1 MSWFNRIVAAAA
13 ALIFAAPIFAETPVG
28 RHGSIRVEG
37 NRVVDKNGEPVMLRG
52 MSLFWSQWMG
62 KYYTPQVVRW
72 LKDDWNVNVIRAAVA
87 VHQGGYMTNPEAEM
101 RKLETVLDAAIAN
114 GIYVIVDWHAH
125 DPEPKAAADFFGKVA
140 KKYGRYPNVIYE
152 TYNEPLPK
160 HSWANLLKP
169 YHSQVISS
177 IRAHDPDNLVVVGT
191 RSWSQ
196 DVDEAAADPL
206 KLSNVAYTLHFYAGT
221 HRQDL
226 RDKAQKAL
234 DRGAAL
240 FVTEY
245 GTTEATGDGPVDEAE
260 TRRWWDFMEKN
271 KISYLAW
278 SIADKRESSAA
289 LLPGGSTK
297 GGWPDDMISPSGKL
311 IREQIRKMNAPSGD
325 TPTVAAE
332 RG

>member
-1 MSWFNRIVAAAA
+1 MTWFSRIAAAA
-13 ALIFAAPIFAETPVG
+13 ALFFAAPLLAETPVE
-28 RHGSIRVEG
+28 RHGSISVQG
-37 NRVVDKNGEPVMLRG
+37 NRIVDKTGQPVMLRG

-62 KYYTPQVVRW
+62 KYYTPEVVRW
-72 LKDDWNVNVIRAAVA
+72 LRDDWNVNVIRAAVA
-87 VHQGGYMTNPEAEM
+87 VHQGGYMANPKAEM
-101 RKLETVLDAAIAN
+101 RKLEAVLDAAIAN

-125 DPEPKAAADFFGKVA
+125 EAEPKAAADFFGKVA
-140 KKYGRYPNVIYE
+140 KKYGRYPNIIYE

-160 HSWANLLKP
+160 HGWADVLKP
-169 YHSQVISS
+169 YHRQVISS
-177 IRAHDPDNLVVVGT
+177 IRTHDPDNLVVVGT

-206 KLSNVAYTLHFYAGT
+206 NLPNVAYVLHFYAGT
-221 HRQDL
+221 HKQPL

-245 GTTEATGDGPVDEAE
+245 GTTEATGNGPVDAEE
-260 TRRWWDFMEKN
+260 TRRWWNFMENN

-289 LLPGGSTK
+289 LLPGASTK
-297 GGWPDDMISPSGKL
+297 GRWKDDQISQSGKL
-311 IREQIRKMNAPSGD
+311 IREQIRSKNANP
-325 TPTVAAE
+325 PAQRPAPE

>member
-1 MSWFNRIVAAAA
+1 MTWFSRIAAAA
-13 ALIFAAPIFAETPVG
+13 ALFFAAPLLAETPVE
-28 RHGSIRVEG
+28 RHGSISVQG
-37 NRVVDKNGEPVMLRG
+37 NRIVDKTGQPVMLRG

-62 KYYTPQVVRW
+62 KYYTPEVVRW
-72 LKDDWNVNVIRAAVA
+72 LRDDWNVNVIRAAVA
-87 VHQGGYMTNPEAEM
+87 VHQGGYMANPKAEM
-101 RKLETVLDAAIAN
+101 RKLEAVLDAAIAN

-125 DPEPKAAADFFGKVA
+125 EAEPKAAADFFGKVA
-140 KKYGRYPNVIYE
+140 KKYGGYPNIIYE

-160 HSWANLLKP
+160 HGWADVLKP
-169 YHSQVISS
+169 YHRQVISS
-177 IRAHDPDNLVVVGT
+177 IRTHDPDNLVVVGT

-206 KLSNVAYTLHFYAGT
+206 NLPNVAYVLHFYAGT
-221 HRQDL
+221 HKQPL

-245 GTTEATGDGPVDEAE
+245 GTTEATGNGPVDAEE
-260 TRRWWDFMEKN
+260 TRRWWNFMENN

-289 LLPGGSTK
+289 LLPGASTK
-297 GGWPDDMISPSGKL
+297 GRWKDDQISQSGKL
-311 IREQIRKMNAPSGD
+311 IREQIRSKNANP
-325 TPTVAAE
+325 PAQRPAPE

>member
-1 MSWFNRIVAAAA
+1 MSWFNRIAA
-13 ALIFAAPIFAETPVG
+13 ALAMLFAVPVCAQTPVE
-28 RHGSIRVEG
+28 RHGEIKVQG
-37 NRVVDKNGEPVMLRG
+37 NRIVDRNGQPVMLRG

-62 KYYTPQVVRW
+62 KYYTPEVVRW
-72 LKDDWNVNVIRAAVA
+72 LRDDWNVDVIRAAVA
-87 VHQGGYMTNPEAEM
+87 VHEGGYMKNPEAEM

-125 DPEPKAAADFFGKVA
+125 EAEPKAAADFFGKVA

-160 HSWANLLKP
+160 HGWADVLKP
-169 YHSQVISS
+169 YHRQVISS
-177 IRAHDPDNLVVVGT
+177 IRAHDPDNLVVAGT

-206 KLSNVAYTLHFYAGT
+206 NLPNVAYVLHFYAGT
-221 HRQDL
+221 HKQDL

-245 GTTEATGDGPVDEAE
+245 GTTEATGNGPVDVAE
-260 TRRWWDFMEKN
+260 TRRWWDFLEKN
-271 KISYLAW
+271 RISYLAW
-278 SIADKRESSAA
+278 SIADKRETSAA
-289 LLPGGSTK
+289 LLPGASTK
-297 GGWPDDMISPSGKL
+297 GGWPDAMISQSGKL
-311 IREQIRKMNAPSGD
+311 IREQVRKMNAAD
-325 TPTVAAE
+325 AKQAH
-332 RG
+332 

>member
-1 MSWFNRIVAAAA
+1 MTWFSRIAAAA
-13 ALIFAAPIFAETPVG
+13 ALFFAAPLLAETPVE
-28 RHGSIRVEG
+28 RHGSISVQG
-37 NRVVDKNGEPVMLRG
+37 NRIVDKTGQPVMLRG

-62 KYYTPQVVRW
+62 KYYTPEVVRW
-72 LKDDWNVNVIRAAVA
+72 LRDDWNVNVIRAAVA
-87 VHQGGYMTNPEAEM
+87 VHQGGYMANPNAEM
-101 RKLETVLDAAIAN
+101 RKLEAVLDAAIAN

-125 DPEPKAAADFFGKVA
+125 EAEPKAAADFFGKVA
-140 KKYGRYPNVIYE
+140 KKYGRYPNIIYE

-160 HSWANLLKP
+160 HGWADVLKP
-169 YHSQVISS
+169 YHRQVISS
-177 IRAHDPDNLVVVGT
+177 IRTHDPDNLVVVGT

-196 DVDEAAADPL
+196 DVDEAAADSLNLP
-206 KLSNVAYTLHFYAGT
+206 NVAYVLHFYAGT
-221 HRQDL
+221 HKQPL

-245 GTTEATGDGPVDEAE
+245 GTTEATGNGPVDAEE
-260 TRRWWDFMEKN
+260 TRRWWNFMENN

-289 LLPGGSTK
+289 LLPGASTK
-297 GGWPDDMISPSGKL
+297 GRWKDDQISQSGKL
-311 IREQIRKMNAPSGD
+311 IREQIRSKNANP
-325 TPTVAAE
+325 PAQRPAPE

>member
-1 MSWFNRIVAAAA
+1 MTWFSRIAAAA
-13 ALIFAAPIFAETPVG
+13 ALFFAAPLLAETPVE
-28 RHGSIRVEG
+28 RHGSISVQG
-37 NRVVDKNGEPVMLRG
+37 NRIVDKTGQPVMLRG

-62 KYYTPQVVRW
+62 KYYTPEVVRW
-72 LKDDWNVNVIRAAVA
+72 LRDDWNVNVIRAAVA
-87 VHQGGYMTNPEAEM
+87 VHQGGYMANPKAEM
-101 RKLETVLDAAIAN
+101 RKLEAVLNAAIAN

-125 DPEPKAAADFFGKVA
+125 EAEPKAAADFFGKVA
-140 KKYGRYPNVIYE
+140 KKYGGYPNIIYE

-160 HSWANLLKP
+160 HGWADVLKP
-169 YHSQVISS
+169 YHRQVISS
-177 IRAHDPDNLVVVGT
+177 IRTHDPDNLVVVGT

-206 KLSNVAYTLHFYAGT
+206 NLPNVAYVLHFYAGT
-221 HRQDL
+221 HRQPL

-245 GTTEATGDGPVDEAE
+245 GTTEATGNGPVDAEE
-260 TRRWWDFMEKN
+260 TRRWWNFMENN

-289 LLPGGSTK
+289 LLPGASTK
-297 GGWPDDMISPSGKL
+297 GRWNDDQISQSGKL
-311 IREQIRKMNAPSGD
+311 IREQIRSKNANP
-325 TPTVAAE
+325 PAQRPAPE